1 MPVGSAAAKVGHLS
15 AEQGS
20 FNGWLIM
27 SSLPKFCGWD
37 EEVLEALTLCYV
49 FCWTQHE
56 QQRTGG
62 SRQPGMPFPEAG
74 VRHAH
79 LIASR

>member
-1 MPVGSAAAKVGHLS
+1 MAAGSAAAKAGHLS
-15 AEQGS
+15 AKQDS

-37 EEVLEALTLCYV
+37 KEVLAALVLCYV

-56 QQRTGG
+56 QQRAG
-62 SRQPGMPFPEAG
+62 SSCQPGVPFPEAG
-74 VRHAH
+74 VRHGH
-79 LIASR
+79 LIVSR